1 MKIQEIQLKR
11 FKRFTDTTIS
21 AIPQSARLVI
31 LAGPNGCGKSSLIDA
46 VHVWHGHTGARR
58 GGWDQS
64 YHAKALGGPS
74 LPWQQAV
81 TVSFHPPV
89 PNTDRAREAAI
100 YVRSAYRNDPD
111 FRASSLS
118 RMEPAVHE
126 HRLNRLIDN
135 DATVGQNYQ
144 RLVSQGLED
153 AFERIDADTTLGAFR
168 EQILGDIRNAIQRLF
183 PDLLLNS
190 LGNPL
195 TEGSFRFDKGE
206 SKAFLYKNLSG
217 GEKAAF
223 DLLLD
228 LIIKRREYD
237 DTVFFI
243 DEPEAHMAS
252 GLQGALLS
260 ELYRLVPDTSQLWI
274 ATHSLGMMRKARDLE
289 IAHPGTVSFLDF
301 DGINF
306 DVKQTI
312 QPTKP
317 DRPFWKRAMDITLDD
332 VAGYV
337 APEQIVLC
345 EGETHTRNAKFDSE
359 CYNAIFQSDFPM
371 TLFLGAG
378 NAEDIKHDPRGVG
391 RVIQALAPNVEI
403 RRLIDRD
410 DRTEAEIAVLRD
422 QGVRVLTLR
431 HIESYLLSDEILTL
445 LCTAL
450 GNAALGPTL
459 LAAKATALQKSIA
472 AGGAPDDVKRVA
484 GDVYNQT
491 KQLFPDHKLGGDKRA
506 FMREFCAPRIV
517 PETAAY
523 EELKQDIFG

>member
-1 MKIQEIQLKR
+1 MKIQGIRLQR
-11 FKRFTDTTIS
+11 FKRFTDTSIS
-21 AIPQSARLVI
+21 DIPQSTRLVI
-31 LAGPNGCGKSSLIDA
+31 VAGPNGCGKSSLIDA
-46 VHVWHGHTGARR
+46 VHVWHGHTGSRR
-58 GGWDQS
+58 GGWDES
-64 YHAKALGGPS
+64 YHAKDLGGPS
-74 LPWQQAV
+74 LNWQQAV
-81 TVSFHPPV
+81 TVTFHPPV
-89 PNTDRAREAAI
+89 PNTDHARKAAI

-111 FRASSLS
+111 FRAASLS
-118 RMEPAVHE
+118 RMEPALLE

-144 RLVSQGLED
+144 RLVSQGLAD
-153 AFERIDADTTLGAFR
+153 AFERIDPDTTLGAFR
-168 EQILGDIRNAIQRLF
+168 EQILGDIRNAIRRLF

-252 GLQGALLS
+252 GLQGPLLS
-260 ELYRLVPDTSQLWI
+260 ELYRLVPDSSQLWI

-301 DGINF
+301 DGIDF
-306 DVKQTI
+306 DVPQVI
-312 QPTKP
+312 RPTKP
-317 DRPFWKRAMDITLDD
+317 DRPFWKRAMQVTLDD
-332 VAGYV
+332 LAGYV

-345 EGETHTRNAKFDSE
+345 EGGIHTLNATFDSD
-359 CYNAIFQSDFPM
+359 CYNAIFQSQFPM

-378 NAEDIKHDPRGVG
+378 NADDIQHDPRGVR
-391 RVIQALAPNVEI
+391 RVIQALAPNVQI

-410 DRTEAEIAVLRD
+410 DRTQTEITVLQNR
-422 QGVRVLTLR
+422 GVRVLTLR

-450 GNAALGPTL
+450 GNAALGPAL
-459 LAAKATALQKSIA
+459 LAAKATALQNSIA
-472 AGGAPDDVKRVA
+472 AAGAPDDLKRVA
-484 GDVYNQT
+484 GDVYNFA
-491 KQLFPDHKLGGDKRA
+491 KQLFPGHKLGGDKRA
-506 FMREFCAPRIV
+506 FMREFCATQIV
-517 PETAAY
+517 PGTAA
-523 EELKQDIFG
+523 